1 MGAYFSARES
11 ADYCGVSEKTIRN
24 WIVAGRLSAEKTAGT
39 FRIAQEELD
48 ALRNV
53 RPHHRQRAESA
64 SAEVRAEGGPQVAD
78 ASAEEVLSPDQPGAA
93 IMQAEAMAAYTRSI
107 LEPLVARLGEQ
118 EAVIR
123 DQAERI
129 GALTEQVGG
138 RERELARS
146 SVEIATLEDEARAA
160 ERTRRRVPRLLTIAV
175 AVLVALLAL
184 MLAVPV
190 WVR

>member
-1 MGAYFSARES
+1 MSAYFSARES

-78 ASAEEVLSPDQPGAA
+78 ASAEEVISPDQPGAA

-123 DQAERI
+123 DQAETI
-129 GALTEQVGG
+129 GRQGAELAQARSALGGAERALAG
-138 RERELARS
+138 RERR
-146 SVEIATLEDEARAA
+146 VRAGA
-160 ERTRRRVPRLLTIAV
+160 IIG
-175 AVLVALLAL
+175 AVLVALAL
-184 MLAVPV
+184 VAGMLAATGA
-190 WVR
+190 VRY